1 MKDTKI
7 KSSKPANRKG
17 KLKIVA
23 TGSDETAIAE
33 TKKRPFPE
41 INWDEDKKS
50 MKISDKDGRAL
61 ANSMGVEDIDTAT
74 MLMSQIVNSQHGGD
88 DANKVSINGSIN
100 LYRSLEPK
108 DNLECLLAAQ
118 MVATHNMAMTFSW
131 KAMLAKQTPDGI
143 DANINRLTKLMR
155 TFTAQVEALRKY
167 RTGGKQTIQVQHVNV
182 SEGGQAVVGNVMGGG
197 G

>member
-1 MKDTKI
+1 MIAPD
-7 KSSKPANRKG
+7 G
-17 KLKIVA
+17 
-23 TGSDETAIAE
+23 DETAIAE
-33 TKKRPFPE
+33 TDNQSFPE
-41 INWDEDKKS
+41 MSWNEDKGS
-50 MKISDKDGRAL
+50 MEIVGESIDRRDWVK
-61 ANSMGVEDIDTAT
+61 SMGVENENTAVLLMNQIILAQPHNGDAGKVAIDGA
-74 MLMSQIVNSQHGGD
+74 ID
-88 DANKVSINGSIN
+88 F
-100 LYRSLEPK
+100 YRGFEPK